1 MRLIAM
7 GSGEFSEEIKMFFIF
22 SRVMVTAI
30 DLYTKNAW
38 ILLQINYTLLKL
50 TKKNNMLI
58 NIETGR

>member
-30 DLYTKNAW
+30 DLYTKKCVNFTANK
-38 ILLQINYTLLKL
+38 LYLVKVDLKK
-50 TKKNNMLI
+50 TC
-58 NIETGR
+58 